1 MGPSGGK
8 AASAGFMILVAG
20 DVAAMASG
28 TNTGAAHPVAL
39 GGGEMDAIMKQKVEN
54 DAAARIRSIVDKR
67 GRNVELAEEAVLAS
81 RAFTEQEALE
91 SNLIDLVADD
101 MTALLEALD
110 GRTVMRFD
118 GSQTVLETAGAE
130 LVPYELTFR
139 QKALL
144 PLIDPSLAF
153 ILLAVGMV
161 GLYLEFSNPGLIA
174 PGVLGALCALVGAM
188 SLSLLPINWAGAGL
202 LLLGVACF
210 VAEAFVVSGGLLS
223 LAGAV
228 AMVLGAVMLI
238 DTNVPELSIGWG
250 TAIAVTA
257 PFAAITVFLLRLA
270 VRSFR
275 YKVSTGS
282 EGMVGQVGV
291 AKTDVADNGQVFV
304 HGELWSA
311 SASPPLAA
319 GQRVRVLAVTGLK
332 VKVEAAPED

>member
-1 MGPSGGK
+1 
-8 AASAGFMILVAG
+8 
-20 DVAAMASG
+20 
-28 TNTGAAHPVAL
+28 
-39 GGGEMDAIMKQKVEN
+39 
-54 DAAARIRSIVDKR
+54 
-67 GRNVELAEEAVLAS
+67 
-81 RAFTEQEALE
+81 
-91 SNLIDLVADD
+91 
-101 MTALLEALD
+101 
-110 GRTVMRFD
+110 
-118 GSQTVLETAGAE
+118 
-130 LVPYELTFR
+130 
-139 QKALL
+139 
-144 PLIDPSLAF
+144 
-153 ILLAVGMV
+153 
-161 GLYLEFSNPGLIA
+161 
-174 PGVLGALCALVGAM
+174 CALVGAM

-210 VAEAFVVSGGLLS
+210 VAEAFVVSGGLLT

-275 YKVSTGS
+275 YKVATGS
-282 EGMVGQVGV
+282 EGMVGKVGV
-291 AKTDVADNGQVFV
+291 AKTDIADNGQVFV

-332 VKVEAAPED
+332 VKVEAVPDE